1 MTNEYFF
8 MGLPQDFRGLCKI
21 YSPNVKET
29 RANSEY
35 PYYRQLLTVSYEE
48 LDDKW
53 FEEKIQTPVPT
64 PFQYLLDF
72 CKKDPSL
79 EALGVR
85 AFEFFI
91 HEPVTFLYDINC
103 ICIGNLED
111 EIKKI
116 GSINELRLLNEENF
130 FDFQNVCRMA
140 IGENPAEPPRMD
152 EDPRIKRIKRLGR
165 KRDKVA
171 AKKKGIDFGTSLAA
185 ICCMGLGLNPLNVG
199 EISICAMYT
208 LISTYQN
215 KEKYEIDIRSLQA
228 GADAKEVKPEY
239 WIKN

>member
-8 MGLPQDFRGLCKI
+8 MGLPQDFHGLCKV
-21 YSPNVKET
+21 YSPKVIET
-29 RANSEY
+29 RNNKEY

-53 FEEKIQTPVPT
+53 FEDKIEGATPS

-79 EALGVR
+79 EALGIR

-91 HEPVTFLYDINC
+91 HEPVTFLYDMKC
-103 ICIGNLED
+103 ICIGNLE
-111 EIKKI
+111 EEVIKI
-116 GSINELRLLNEENF
+116 DSINELRLLKEDMF
-130 FDFQNVCRMA
+130 FEFQNLCRMA
-140 IGENPAEPPRMD
+140 IGEKEAAPPVMD

-171 AKKKGIDFGTSLAA
+171 AKNKGIDFGTSLAA

-199 EISICAMYT
+199 EISICAMYS

-215 KEKYEIDIRSLQA
+215 KEKYDIDIRSLQA
-228 GADAKEVKPEY
+228 GADAKKVKPEY